1 MFMRVKFLLL
11 LFPVI
16 FVIYYQESFSQEKK
30 IRKDSIDF
38 ILDSLI
44 KKGIIFRPFQDRQ
57 AITFNK
63 DQALRY
69 LQSICRKDI
78 WENNNDPLK
87 KAIGQLI
94 WFASNKPYDTT
105 KIYLEQYPFDSLSIP
120 WEDFFIWDTLTIK
133 IPVSKPGKIN
143 PPSNSLVAADTIIK
157 KMPGDSVN
165 LRALKNLPEPAT
177 DFRGGKLNYKDST
190 LLVISDTLDRVLPS
204 QKGFPFKFY
213 NYPYETDSIKTAIK
227 SLLNFLEER
236 DSSVISLTGISDL
249 KTPVWINS
257 KSGKIVRFWLKNEF
271 SDSVT
276 VWIGGVSRNTL
287 GLYLEEGVIFRRPT
301 KQSGFAKAQLSLN
314 KINSSRLQD
323 MKKNYIKPQYWRFRT
338 ESALT
343 LTQASL
349 TNWVTGGESSISTSM
364 DITGYANYD
373 NKTAELFSNNF
384 VRLKYGFVASKTNG
398 LRKNMDLLETNSK
411 LNHKAFGKFD
421 VTVIMLFKTQIVKG
435 YEYPNDSI
443 AVSKFLNPA
452 ILTLGLGLDY
462 KPTKTTSISFAP
474 LSYKITFVTDTSKGS
489 GIDQTKYGIPKNK
502 KSLHE
507 PGASLL
513 ISNELNLFKR
523 IGVINRLQLFTNYI
537 HNPQNVDVDWEIIAT
552 ARINWFT
559 DVRFNTHLIFDDDT
573 RTPVFTKDGKPVPGS
588 DGLQKKTARIQFKE
602 LLGFSFVFRF

>member
-1 MFMRVKFLLL
+1 
-11 LFPVI
+11 
-16 FVIYYQESFSQEKK
+16 
-30 IRKDSIDF
+30 
-38 ILDSLI
+38 
-44 KKGIIFRPFQDRQ
+44 
-57 AITFNK
+57 
-63 DQALRY
+63 
-69 LQSICRKDI
+69 
-78 WENNNDPLK
+78 
-87 KAIGQLI
+87 
-94 WFASNKPYDTT
+94 
-105 KIYLEQYPFDSLSIP
+105 
-120 WEDFFIWDTLTIK
+120 
-133 IPVSKPGKIN
+133 
-143 PPSNSLVAADTIIK
+143 
-157 KMPGDSVN
+157 
-165 LRALKNLPEPAT
+165 
-177 DFRGGKLNYKDST
+177 
-190 LLVISDTLDRVLPS
+190 
-204 QKGFPFKFY
+204 
-213 NYPYETDSIKTAIK
+213 
-227 SLLNFLEER
+227 
-236 DSSVISLTGISDL
+236 
-249 KTPVWINS
+249 
-257 KSGKIVRFWLKNEF
+257 
-271 SDSVT
+271 
-276 VWIGGVSRNTL
+276 
-287 GLYLEEGVIFRRPT
+287 
-301 KQSGFAKAQLSLN
+301 
-314 KINSSRLQD
+314 
-323 MKKNYIKPQYWRFRT
+323 
-338 ESALT
+338 
-343 LTQASL
+343 
-349 TNWVTGGESSISTSM
+349 
-364 DITGYANYD
+364 
-373 NKTAELFSNNF
+373 
-384 VRLKYGFVASKTNG
+384 
-398 LRKNMDLLETNSK
+398 MDLLETNSK